1 MKKITLLTVFAL
13 AVASGS
19 FAQQRGGGISQQM
32 LNDIQKAQQC
42 SAADKALGN
51 AIASNAI
58 DNLAK
63 NHAVQGAFDKH
74 FSIETPKQN
83 IHNQRS
89 SGRCWM
95 FSGFNVLRSEFA
107 RKHGDSLRV

>member
-1 MKKITLLTVFAL
+1 MKKISLSTVVAL

-19 FAQQRGGGISQQM
+19 FAQQRGGGIAQQM
-32 LNDIQKAQQC
+32 LNEIQKVQQS

-83 IHNQRS
+83 IHKQRK
-89 SGRCWM
+89 SGHCWL
-95 FSGFNVLRSEFA
+95 FSGFDVLRS
-107 RKHGDSLRV
+107 